1 LVGRVVGRTAL
12 PDRIARDAY
21 IVRAFS
27 DKNKG
32 RHKAPRCFRR
42 SERASLK
49 RCLEEINQHYRQ
61 AIRIYHPDKVAEMA
75 PEIIALAEQRT
86 KELNAAFS
94 QAKRVRG
101 GAVK

>member
-1 LVGRVVGRTAL
+1 VLLVVRLFPTAL
-12 PDRIARDAY
+12 RGTRTLSELFPTKIKGATRRPVA
-21 IVRAFS
+21 S
-27 DKNKG
+27 PEGKG
-32 RHKAPRCFRR
+32 RLSRG
-42 SERASLK
+42 
-49 RCLEEINQHYRQ
+49 CLEEINQHYRQ

-101 GAVK
+101 GIVE

>member
-1 LVGRVVGRTAL
+1 MLVVRLFPTAL
-12 PDRIARDAY
+12 RGMRTLSELFPTKIKGATRRPVASAE
-21 IVRAFS
+21 A
-27 DKNKG
+27 KG
-32 RHKAPRCFRR
+32 RLSRG
-42 SERASLK
+42 
-49 RCLEEINQHYRQ
+49 CLEEINRHYRQ

-101 GAVK
+101 GIVE